1 MSRSNNEPIRIGID
15 LGGTKIEMIALDR
28 EGDILALQRIPTP
41 AGDYEGTIRA
51 VAGLVLDF
59 ENENGLSVSVGIG
72 MPGAISPVTK
82 MVKNSNSICLNGK
95 PFKQDLES
103 VLKRTV
109 KIENDANCFTLSEA
123 MDGAAAGENVVF
135 GVILGTGVG
144 GGLLINGKLVS
155 GPNAISGEWGHNP
168 LPWTDEQEIVEAAI
182 CYCGR
187 RSCIETWLCG
197 EGLSRTFHYLSDQR
211 CSPQTIVSLAEQGD
225 ELAVEALE
233 HYERRLA
240 KALASVINIIDP
252 DVIVLG
258 GGLSNIKRLYSNV
271 PVLWKDYVFSDSVV
285 TRLVAAKYG
294 DASGVR
300 GAAWLGEKIHNH

>member
-1 MSRSNNEPIRIGID
+1 MNRSKNKLIRIGIE
-15 LGGTKIEMIALDR
+15 LGGTKIEMIALDN
-28 EGDILALQRIPTP
+28 EGAILALQRIPTP
-41 AGDYEGTIRA
+41 AGDYEGTVRA

-59 ENENGLSVSVGIG
+59 ENENQVSTSVGIG

-95 PFKQDLES
+95 PFKQDLETA
-103 VLKRTV
+103 LNRTV
-109 KIENDANCFTLSEA
+109 EIENDANCFTLSEA
-123 MDGAAAGENVVF
+123 TDGAAAGENIVF

-144 GGLLINGKLVS
+144 GGLVINGKLIN

-168 LPWTDEQEIVEAAI
+168 LPWPDEKELVEATV

-197 EGLSRTFHYLSDQR
+197 KGLSRIFQSLSEQDY
-211 CSPQTIVSLAEQGD
+211 SPSVIVDLAEEGD
-225 ELAVEALE
+225 QSAIDALE
-233 HYERRLA
+233 YYERRLA
-240 KALASVINIIDP
+240 KAMASVINIVDP

-258 GGLSNIKRLYSNV
+258 GGLSNIKRLYTNV
-271 PVLWKDYVFSDSVV
+271 PALWKDTVFSDRVD

-294 DASGVR
+294 DVSGVR